1 MRVTETLNM
10 QGKTVIV
17 TGGSRGVGFGIAEV
31 FLDAGANV
39 VICGRNKPKQLPR
52 HDMNTAVFVTT
63 DVKDPDSI
71 QACVD
76 FTVKEFGCLDVLV
89 NNAGGTP
96 EADST
101 TVSSR
106 FNEAIIKLNLVA
118 PFTFAQAANVVM
130 QQQES
135 GGSIINI
142 ASVSAIRP
150 SPGTAAYGAAKAG
163 LINLCSSLA
172 VEWGPKVRI
181 NAITAGLI
189 VTEQSHLH
197 YGDQQGLD
205 AVSATI
211 PLQRM
216 ALPAD
221 IGHACL
227 YLASPLSSY
236 VNGTSIVVHGG
247 GEIPTIY
254 SAQNTKDA

>member
-1 MRVTETLNM
+1 MLDMTDKV
-10 QGKTVIV
+10 VIV
-17 TGGSRGVGFGIAEV
+17 TGGGRGVGRGISEV
-31 FLDAGANV
+31 FLDAGAHV
-39 VICGRNKPKQLPR
+39 TICGRSKPDDLPSV
-52 HDMNTAVFVTT
+52 NGNSALFSET
-63 DVKDPDSI
+63 DVTDPEAV

-76 FTVKEFGCLDVLV
+76 FVVNKFGRLDCLV

-96 EADST
+96 EADSAA
-101 TVSSR
+101 VSPR

-118 PFTFAQAANVVM
+118 PFTFAQAANAVM
-130 QQQES
+130 QQQEE

-172 VEWGPKVRI
+172 VEWGPKVRV
-181 NAITAGLI
+181 NAVTAGLI

-197 YGDQQGLD
+197 YGDDAGIAAVGL
-205 AVSATI
+205 TI

-216 ALPAD
+216 AIPAD

-247 GEIPTIY
+247 GEKPAVY
-254 SAQNTKDA
+254 DASNT